1 MKFLV
6 GGRVCCLFYHI
17 VIAKQAPSFILI
29 THYPYAHPTPPSTPS
44 ISLPVHLQA
53 RYILTRKSDHVI
65 LLPILRT
72 RDQACNTARR
82 PVCFVSYTFQSF
94 CAVATGTVFQS
105 PQSEG
110 TWCALRSRPADSFGS
125 PEQSGPA
132 LPADLNSVIT
142 SSKNHDSQTGS
153 NSPILCFYDIP

>member
-1 MKFLV
+1 MPIPLRPLPHQSVFQLT
-6 GGRVCCLFYHI
+6 F
-17 VIAKQAPSFILI
+17 KQGD
-29 THYPYAHPTPPSTPS
+29 
-44 ISLPVHLQA
+44 
-53 RYILTRKSDHVI
+53 ILTCKSDHVI

-72 RDQACNTARR
+72 RDQTCNTAHR

-94 CAVATGTVFQS
+94 CAAATGTAFQC

-110 TWCALRSRPADSFGS
+110 TWCALRLQPADSFGS